1 MVQNGP
7 NPHLNIVDIAGK
19 GQGVVA
25 GAELRAGQFICE
37 YAGEV
42 MVMVMSDDENNNDDH
57 VDR

>member
-19 GQGVVA
+19 GQGIVA
-25 GAELRAGQFICE
+25 GAELRAGQFVCE

-42 MVMVMSDDENNNDDH
+42 MINDNGDEWWWK
-57 VDR
+57 

>member
-1 MVQNGP
+1 MQNGP
-7 NPHLNIVDIAGK
+7 NPHLDIVDIAGK

-25 GAELRAGQFICE
+25 GVELRAGQFICE

-42 MVMVMSDDENNNDDH
+42 RIMMLSDDQNNNDD